1 MIRFAA
7 LAALLPFASALA
19 AAPVW
24 ITNVKLV
31 SPEKLDRVEQ
41 GHVLIKDG
49 LIVSVE
55 RGAGRKKPAGAV
67 RVDGKGYYLSPGLID
82 SHVHLFGVPGMSLE
96 EGRRKTPMVQAY
108 YRQMPR
114 SYLYYGYTTVIDLAL
129 ADRSVI
135 DDVNKSPLHPDVIHC
150 AEPLVMANGYPSAY
164 VAPKDRYEVFPNFIY
179 DPAQAAVI
187 PSRFKAAD
195 YSAAAGV
202 ARVKQ
207 GGGVCVKT
215 HFERGFGGQ
224 RDLPVM
230 SPATFAEVRAESA
243 RNDLTLVMHANG
255 LECQA
260 FAVAGNVDVLAHGM
274 WHWDK
279 HQKRSDLAPEIKA
292 LLDQIAER
300 RIGYQATMQV
310 LYGLRAYVDPA
321 YLKNPGIAK
330 VVPKELAAWFVTPAG
345 RWFKEEVTEGEEDE
359 AVMKGFDNPLNRL
372 RQVVAY
378 LAAKDAN
385 FLLGSDTPSGPT
397 YGNLPGLNGYMEMQ
411 RLHEAGLS
419 LAQVFKAATI
429 NNARAFKID
438 GRVGTIEKGKAANL
452 VLMKKS
458 PLADIA
464 AYDTIV
470 TVWVG
475 GKQVERDML
484 AAAKGR

>member
-31 SPEKLDRVEQ
+31 SPEKLDRIEQ
-41 GHVLIKDG
+41 GHVLVQDG
-49 LIVSVE
+49 MIVSVQ
-55 RGAGRKKPAGAV
+55 RGAGHKMPAGAV

-96 EGRRKTPMVQAY
+96 EARLKKPMVQAY

-114 SYLYYGYTTVIDLAL
+114 SFLYYGYTTVIDLAL

-135 DDVNKSPLHPDVIHC
+135 DDVNKSPLHPDVVHC
-150 AEPLVMANGYPSAY
+150 AEPLVMANGYPASY
-164 VAPKDRYEVFPNFIY
+164 VAGKERYEVFPNFIY

-187 PSRFKAAD
+187 PSQFKPAD
-195 YSAAAGV
+195 YSVAAGI

-215 HFERGFGGQ
+215 HFERGFGAQ
-224 RDLPVM
+224 RNLPVM
-230 SPATFAEVRAESA
+230 TPAMVADVRAEA
-243 RNDLTLVMHANG
+243 TRNKLTLVMHANG
-255 LECQA
+255 LEGQA
-260 FAVAGNVDVLAHGM
+260 FAVAGKVDVLAHGM

-279 HQKRSDLAPEIKA
+279 YRESAELPAEIKV

-321 YLKNPGIAK
+321 YLKHPGIAK
-330 VVPKELAAWFVTPAG
+330 VVPKELAAWFATPAG
-345 RWFKEEVTEGEEDE
+345 RWFKEEVTEGEDDA
-359 AVMKGFDNPLNRL
+359 AVMKGFDNPLRRL

-378 LAAKDAN
+378 LASKDAN

-397 YGNLPGLNGYMEMQ
+397 YGNLPGLNGFMEMQ

-452 VLMKKS
+452 VLMKMS

-464 AYDTIV
+464 AYDSIV

-475 GKQVERDML
+475 GKQVEREAL
-484 AAAKGR
+484 AAKD